1 MAEVTASAVKS
12 LREKTGAGMIDCK
25 NALVEANGDETPA
38 MDILR
43 KKGMATAG
51 KKAGRVTAE
60 GAVGSYIHMGG
71 KVGVLVE
78 INCES
83 DFVARGEEFQQL
95 VKDVAMHIAATDPR
109 WTNRDEVPAGDLDK
123 EREILMEQL
132 KNDPKNAGKPEDV
145 LNKIIEGRLNKFY
158 EDNVLVDQ
166 PFVKDPSKTV
176 GELVAEKI
184 GSIKENITI
193 RRFARVTKW
202 AKASRKRRTI
212 SPPKSRRWSVK
223 FGRVDVG
230 RLACKTTLRTTAQL
244 QLWSLSSNASS

>member
-12 LREKTGAGMIDCK
+12 LREKSGAGMIDCK
-25 NALVEANGDETPA
+25 NALVEANGDENAA
-38 MDILR
+38 MEILR

-78 INCES
+78 VNCES
-83 DFVARGEEFQQL
+83 DFVSRGDEFQQL
-95 VKDVAMHIAATDPR
+95 VKDVAMHIAAVDPR
-109 WTNRDEVPAGDLDK
+109 YTNREEVPADVLNK

-132 KNDPKNAGKPEDV
+132 KNDPKNASKPEDV

-158 EDNVLVDQ
+158 EDNVLIDQ

-184 GSIKENITI
+184 GSIKENISI
-193 RRFARVTKW
+193 RRFSRFKMGEGIEK
-202 AKASRKRRTI
+202 KADDFAAEVASM
-212 SPPKSRRWSVK
+212 
-223 FGRVDVG
+223 VG
-230 RLACKTTLRTTAQL
+230 
-244 QLWSLSSNASS
+244 

>member
-12 LREKTGAGMIDCK
+12 LREKSGAGMIDCK
-25 NALVEANGDETPA
+25 TALVEANGDENVA
-38 MDILR
+38 MDLLR
-43 KKGMATAG
+43 KKGMAQAG

-83 DFVARGEEFQQL
+83 DFVSRGEEFQQL

-109 WTNRDEVPAGDLDK
+109 YTTREDVPASDLDK

-132 KNDPKNAGKPEDV
+132 KNDPKNAGKPDEV
-145 LNKIIEGRLNKFY
+145 LTKIIEGRLNKFY

-176 GELVAEKI
+176 GELVTEKVS
-184 GSIKENITI
+184 SIKENITI
-193 RRFARVTKW
+193 RRFSRYKMGEGIEK
-202 AKASRKRRTI
+202 KADDFASEVA
-212 SPPKSRRWSVK
+212 SM
-223 FGRVDVG
+223 VG
-230 RLACKTTLRTTAQL
+230 
-244 QLWSLSSNASS
+244 

>member
-1 MAEVTASAVKS
+1 MAEVTASGVKS
-12 LREKTGAGMIDCK
+12 LREKSGAGMVDCK
-25 NALVEANGDETPA
+25 NALVEANGDENAA
-38 MDILR
+38 MEILR

-109 WTNRDEVPAGDLDK
+109 WVNRTEVPDADLNK
-123 EREILMEQL
+123 EREIIREMLL
-132 KNDPKNAGKPEDV
+132 ADPKNSGKPADI
-145 LNKIIEGRLNKFY
+145 LDKIIEGRLNKFY

-176 GELVAEKI
+176 GELVAEKV

-193 RRFARVTKW
+193 RRFSRYKMGEGI
-202 AKASRKRRTI
+202 AKKTDDFAAEVASM
-212 SPPKSRRWSVK
+212 
-223 FGRVDVG
+223 VG
-230 RLACKTTLRTTAQL
+230 
-244 QLWSLSSNASS
+244 

>member
-1 MAEVTASAVKS
+1 MAEITASAVKS
-12 LREKTGAGMIDCK
+12 LREKSGAGMIDCK
-25 NALVEANGDETPA
+25 NALVEANGDESAA
-38 MDILR
+38 MDVLR

-83 DFVARGEEFQQL
+83 DFVSRGEEFQQL
-95 VKDVAMHIAATDPR
+95 VKDVAMHIAATDPHY
-109 WTNRDEVPAGDLDK
+109 TNRSDVPESDLAS
-123 EREILMEQL
+123 ERNILSEQL

-166 PFVKDPSKTV
+166 PFVKDPAKTV
-176 GELVAEKI
+176 GELVTEKI
-184 GSIKENITI
+184 ASIKENISI
-193 RRFARVTKW
+193 RRFARFKMGEGIEK
-202 AKASRKRRTI
+202 KADDFAAEVASM
-212 SPPKSRRWSVK
+212 
-223 FGRVDVG
+223 VG
-230 RLACKTTLRTTAQL
+230 
-244 QLWSLSSNASS
+244 

>member
-1 MAEVTASAVKS
+1 MSDVTAGAVKS
-12 LREKTGAGMIDCK
+12 LREKSGAGMIDCK
-25 NALVEANGDETPA
+25 NALVEANGDENAA
-38 MDILR
+38 MEILR
-43 KKGMATAG
+43 KKGMASAG

-95 VKDVAMHIAATDPR
+95 VKDVAMHIAAVDPR
-109 WTNRDEVPAGDLDK
+109 YATRAEVAASDLDK
-123 EREILMEQL
+123 EREILREQL
-132 KNDPKNAGKPEDV
+132 KNDPKNANKPDDV
-145 LNKIIEGRLNKFY
+145 LSKIIDGRLNKFY

-184 GSIKENITI
+184 GSIKENISI
-193 RRFARVTKW
+193 RRFARFKMGEGIEKKTDDFAAEV
-202 AKASRKRRTI
+202 ASM
-212 SPPKSRRWSVK
+212 
-223 FGRVDVG
+223 VG
-230 RLACKTTLRTTAQL
+230 
-244 QLWSLSSNASS
+244 

>member
-12 LREKTGAGMIDCK
+12 LREKSGAGMIDCK
-25 NALVEANGDETPA
+25 NALVEANGDESAA

-43 KKGMATAG
+43 KKGMAQAG

-83 DFVARGEEFQQL
+83 DFVSRGEEFQQL

-109 WTNRDEVPAGDLDK
+109 YTNRSDIPEADLEK

-132 KNDPKNAGKPEDV
+132 KNDPKNAGKPDEV
-145 LNKIIEGRLNKFY
+145 LTKIIEGRLNKFY

-166 PFVKDPSKTV
+166 PFVKDPAKTV

-193 RRFARVTKW
+193 RRFSRFKMGEGIEK
-202 AKASRKRRTI
+202 KADDFAAE
-212 SPPKSRRWSVK
+212 V
-223 FGRVDVG
+223 
-230 RLACKTTLRTTAQL
+230 
-244 QLWSLSSNASS
+244 ASMIA

>member
-1 MAEVTASAVKS
+1 MAEITTS
-12 LREKTGAGMIDCK
+12 LIKTIREKTGAGMVDCK
-25 NALVEANGDETPA
+25 NALVEANGDEA
-38 MDILR
+38 AAVEILR

-78 INCES
+78 VNCES

-95 VKDVAMHIAATDPR
+95 LKDVAMHIAASDPR
-109 WTNRDEVPAGDLDK
+109 YASRADVPEADIQK
-123 EREILMEQL
+123 EREILMDQL
-132 KNDPKNAGKPEDV
+132 KNDPKNANKPEDV

-166 PFVKDPSKTV
+166 PFVKDPSKTI

-193 RRFARVTKW
+193 RRFTRYKMGEGIEKKVDDFAAEV
-202 AKASRKRRTI
+202 ASM
-212 SPPKSRRWSVK
+212 
-223 FGRVDVG
+223 VG
-230 RLACKTTLRTTAQL
+230 
-244 QLWSLSSNASS
+244 

>member
-12 LREKTGAGMIDCK
+12 LREKSGAGMLDCK
-25 NALVEANGDETPA
+25 KALEETNGDENAA
-38 MDILR
+38 MDVLR
-43 KKGMATAG
+43 KNGMAQAG

-83 DFVARGEEFQQL
+83 DFVSRGEEFQQL
-95 VKDVAMHIAATDPR
+95 VKDIAMHIAATDPR
-109 WTNRDEVPAGDLDK
+109 YATRNDVPTADLDK
-123 EREILMEQL
+123 ERQFLLEQL
-132 KNDPKNAGKPEDV
+132 KNDPKNAGKPDDV
-145 LNKIIEGRLNKFY
+145 LTKIIEGRLNKFY

-184 GSIKENITI
+184 GSIKENISI
-193 RRFARVTKW
+193 RRFARFKMGEGIEK
-202 AKASRKRRTI
+202 KADDFAAEVASM
-212 SPPKSRRWSVK
+212 
-223 FGRVDVG
+223 VG
-230 RLACKTTLRTTAQL
+230 
-244 QLWSLSSNASS
+244 